1 MDKKSRQL
9 NGTHFETLAVHAGQH
24 PDPLTG
30 ALVEPVYRTST
41 FVFTE
46 ERLEKWLQGTAGDE
60 EIIYTYGRSRNPT
73 QVSLQKKIAALEHG
87 EAALVTASGMA
98 AITMALLGYCK
109 SGDHVISAQ
118 TVYGGTYNLMA
129 HVLKDLGIDVTFVQ
143 ELTAENLSEAKRDN
157 TRVVYLETVANPTLE
172 IPDFDEIVK
181 WAKSNGVHTV
191 VDNTFTSPY
200 LFRPLD
206 WGIDT
211 VIHSGT
217 KYINGHGDLVAGVVV
232 GSQAF
237 CEELRKKQYM
247 DMGPVL
253 SPDSC
258 ALMMR
263 GLKTLHLRMERHCEN
278 ALAFART
285 MEKHPKIKAVRYPG
299 LSHDPFH
306 QRAQKY
312 FNGFGGIVSLE
323 IDGDS
328 RKVQALVFNL
338 KMCYFAVSLGD
349 LDTLVQIPA
358 IMTHGKVP
366 REEREK
372 MGIMDGMVRVSVG
385 IEHVEDIIGDFEQA
399 LEKIK

>member
-1 MDKKSRQL
+1 MDKKDRHFDGKQ
-9 NGTHFETLAVHAGQH
+9 FETLVVHAGQH

-30 ALVEPVYRTST
+30 SLVEPVYRTST

-46 ERLEKWLQGTAGDE
+46 ERLEKWLQGTAEED

-73 QVSLQKKIAALEHG
+73 QISLQKKIAALEHG
-87 EAALVTASGMA
+87 EAALLTASGMA
-98 AITMALLGYCK
+98 AVTLAILGYCK

-129 HVLKDLGIDVTFVQ
+129 HVLKDMGIDVTFEQ
-143 ELTAENLSEAKRDN
+143 DLTAENLSKAKRDN
-157 TRVVYLETVANPTLE
+157 TRVVYFETVANPTLE
-172 IPDFDEIVK
+172 IPEFDEIVG

-232 GSQAF
+232 GSTDF
-237 CEELRKKQYM
+237 CEGLRKKLYM
-247 DMGPVL
+247 DIGPVL
-253 SPDSC
+253 SPDNCS
-258 ALMMR
+258 LMMR

-278 ALAFART
+278 AMAFAQA
-285 MEKHPKIKAVRYPG
+285 MEKHPKIRHVRYPG
-299 LSHDPFH
+299 LPNDRFH

-312 FNGFGGIVSLE
+312 FNDFGGIVSLE
-323 IDGDS
+323 IDGDL
-328 RKVQALVFNL
+328 KTLQELVFQL
-338 KMCYFAVSLGD
+338 KICYFAVSLGD

-358 IMTHGKVP
+358 VMTHGKVP

-372 MGIMDGMVRVSVG
+372 MGIMDGMIRVSVG
-385 IEHVEDIIGDFEQA
+385 IEHVEDIIDDFEQA
-399 LEKIK
+399 LEKIL

>member
-1 MDKKSRQL
+1 MDKKSRHFDG
-9 NGTHFETLAVHAGQH
+9 NHFETLAVHAGQH

-41 FVFTE
+41 FVFSE
-46 ERLEKWLQGTAGDE
+46 ERLEKWLQGSASED

-129 HVLKDLGIDVTFVQ
+129 HVLKDLGIDVTFLQ
-143 ELTAENLSEAKRDN
+143 ELTAENLNRAKRNN
-157 TRVVYLETVANPTLE
+157 TRVVYFESVANPTLE
-172 IPDFDEIVK
+172 IPEFDEIVNWSK
-181 WAKSNGVHTV
+181 NNGIHTV

-206 WGIDT
+206 WGVDT

-232 GSQAF
+232 GSEDF
-237 CEELRKKQYM
+237 CERLRKKQYM

-253 SPDSC
+253 SPDNC

-263 GLKTLHLRMERHCEN
+263 GLKTLHLRMERHCQN
-278 ALAFART
+278 ALAFARA
-285 MEKHPKIKAVRYPG
+285 MEKHPKIRNVRYPG
-299 LSHDPFH
+299 LPHDRFH
-306 QRAQKY
+306 QRAGTY
-312 FNGFGGIVSLE
+312 FNDYGGIVSLE
-323 IDGDS
+323 IDRDL
-328 RKVQALVFNL
+328 KTVQELVFQL
-338 KMCYFAVSLGD
+338 KLCYFAVSLGD

-372 MGIMDGMVRVSVG
+372 MGIMDGMIRVSVG
-385 IEHVEDIIGDFEQA
+385 IEHAEDIIGDFEQA
-399 LEKIK
+399 LEKIR